1 MALLKYF
8 KKASVLPNA
17 NGPLSTSVP
26 PSTIVSVNKDVK
38 PLLDGQPS
46 DSNGRGKYLVYTEE
60 EKLKIAKR
68 AAEMGVTNTIRHFKK
83 DFSDRPLKESTV
95 CTWMNKYKREL
106 AERRRSGSDLEMKML
121 PSRKRGHPLLLGEV
135 LDRQVQEYI
144 KSLREAGAVIN
155 TAIVM
160 AVGEGIVKSDDSNK
174 LMCNGGHLCITKS
187 WAKSLLN
194 RLGYVKRRGS
204 SKAKVT
210 VTEFDAYKSQFV
222 YDIETIME
230 MEEIPKELII
240 NWDHTGIHY
249 VPVSNWTMAKQGSKR
264 IEIFGSEDKRQI
276 TAVFAATMKGDFLF
290 PQIIYSGKT
299 SRCLPSVK
307 FPDGWH
313 VTYTENHWANEK
325 TTEDYIKLILLPYV
339 ESKRTELSLGS
350 SYPALVIF
358 DRFKAQC
365 TERILKILDD
375 NNIRLAIVPAN
386 CTDRLQPLD
395 VSVNKPAK
403 EYLRRQFQLW
413 YSDQV
418 CTKLGKKESVSSI
431 SLQMGVVKPLGAKWL
446 IGVYEYM
453 KSKPS
458 IIINGFKEAGI
469 YFE

>member
-1 MALLKYF
+1 MHAVACVAVERIRGYEYF

-26 PSTIVSVNKDVK
+26 PSTIVYVNKEVR

-60 EKLKIAKR
+60 EKLKVAKR
-68 AAEMGVTNTIRHFKK
+68 ASEMGVTNTIRHFKK

-95 CTWMNKYKREL
+95 RTWMNKYKREL

-135 LDRQVQEYI
+135 LDHQVQEYI
-144 KSLREAGAVIN
+144 KCLREAGAVIN

-160 AVGEGIVKSDDSNK
+160 AVAEGIVKSDDSNK

-249 VPVSNWTMAKQGSKR
+249 VPVSNWTMAISK
-264 IEIFGSEDKRQI
+264 DP
-276 TAVFAATMKGDFLF
+276 KGLKYLDLK
-290 PQIIYSGKT
+290 ISGK
-299 SRCLPSVK
+299 SQL
-307 FPDGWH
+307 F
-313 VTYTENHWANEK
+313 
-325 TTEDYIKLILLPYV
+325 LL
-339 ESKRTELSLGS
+339 
-350 SYPALVIF
+350 
-358 DRFKAQC
+358 
-365 TERILKILDD
+365 
-375 NNIRLAIVPAN
+375 
-386 CTDRLQPLD
+386 
-395 VSVNKPAK
+395 
-403 EYLRRQFQLW
+403 LR
-413 YSDQV
+413 
-418 CTKLGKKESVSSI
+418 
-431 SLQMGVVKPLGAKWL
+431 
-446 IGVYEYM
+446 
-453 KSKPS
+453 
-458 IIINGFKEAGI
+458 
-469 YFE
+469 